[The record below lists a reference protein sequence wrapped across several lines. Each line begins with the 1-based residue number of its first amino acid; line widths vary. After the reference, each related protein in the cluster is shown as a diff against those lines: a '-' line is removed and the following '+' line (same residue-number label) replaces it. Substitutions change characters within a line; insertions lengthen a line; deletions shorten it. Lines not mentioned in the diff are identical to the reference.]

1 MIIQG
6 SEEWFAQR
14 LGKVTASKVS
24 DVMAKTKTG
33 ASASRTNYMMA
44 LLCERLTG
52 NREDFYQNAAMQ
64 RGTELEPAARAV
76 YEANAG
82 EFVTECCMIEHPHI
96 AGFGASPDGLVGAD
110 GLLEI
115 KCPNTATHI
124 EFIRT
129 GKPKNEYQW
138 QMLAQMACTG
148 RAWCD
153 FVSYD
158 DRLPHAL
165 QYHCIR
171 FHRDDKRT
179 QDMECEI
186 MAFLSEIDETVT
198 EMTNKMKELL

>member
-33 ASASRTNYMMA
+33 VSASRTNYMMQ

-52 NREDFYQNAAMQ
+52 NREESFTSSAMM
-64 RGTELEPAARAV
+64 RGTELEPSARAV
-76 YEANAG
+76 YESNAG
-82 EFVTECCMIEHPHI
+82 EFVIETGMIEHPHI
-96 AGFGASPDGLVGAD
+96 KGFGASPDGLVGND

-124 EFIRT
+124 DFMRT

-138 QMLAQMACTG
+138 QMLAQMACSG
-148 RAWCD
+148 RQWCD

-158 DRLPHAL
+158 DRLTHAL
-165 QYHCIR
+165 QYQCVR
-171 FHRDDKRT
+171 FMRDETRI
-179 QDMECEI
+179 QQMESEI
-186 MAFLSEIDETVT
+186 MAFLSELAELEE
-198 EMTNKMKELL
+198 EMNKKISEAL